1 MTDLRKVFDD
11 LVRFETV
18 LWNTIDERLQAGCG
32 LTLSSLNLMLVID
45 GTPECR
51 VLDIAES
58 LAITVGGTSQA
69 VDRLERSGL
78 CRRRSHPTD
87 RRSSI
92 IELTLDGQ
100 EALRGGQPIFDNELT
115 RLIGMPLTSGT
126 LPAFASALETLRAR
140 LVSS

>member
-11 LVRFETV
+11 LVRYETM
-18 LWNTIDERLQAGCG
+18 LWTAIDERLQTACG
-32 LTLSSLNLMLVID
+32 LTLSNLNVMLIID
-45 GTPECR
+45 ETPECR

-92 IELTLDGQ
+92 IELTLAGQ
-100 EALRGGQPIFDNELT
+100 EALRKAQPAFDDELT
-115 RLIGMPLTSGT
+115 RLIAMPLPSGA
-126 LPAFASALETLRAR
+126 LPGFASALETLRGRMAG
-140 LVSS
+140 S